1 MKRFPL
7 FFWFVLLLFLFLV
20 SSCNQNSLDFNKLSN
35 EVSLNPEFVAP
46 IAKVNI
52 SVWDMLQSVNKN
64 NDSVI
69 TKDPVSGL
77 VKIVYKKDNLYTYNV
92 RNFNFPSFSV
102 PSRTITLANLISTLG
117 GGLNAL
123 TPLDGMTVPFPALSF
138 PSIVSEFNLN
148 QITDFNSVTF
158 KKGSLGITLE
168 NKLKVPITI
177 IGSLYDMGNN
187 RIVADFTFENITPNG
202 IANKSMSLAGI
213 QLSNKVEFSMSTFK
227 TPGSGLAAVK
237 IDLNDYFKLT
247 FNINNLEFKSITG
260 DFGKQQI
267 NIGPEQFDM
276 NIDLLNKLDGS
287 FTLANPKLKLIFNNP
302 IGMPALLDVGFKA
315 SNKSGSIVT
324 LKKKSGL
331 FEIPVP
337 TSMDKPAT
345 GSIVFDKDNSNIVD
359 FIALPPTGKIW
370 YQGQVSFNQ
379 NNQVTQDNPNFLD
392 LDNSFSFGIEM
403 ELPLEL
409 QTSALTFKDTS
420 AISGSDYDK
429 IESAELILNARNG
442 IPLDVDL
449 QLFFVDTI
457 SKKQFG
463 TSKKTK
469 VLTAAQVNASGDIT
483 PVKSSNSFSLDKGE
497 MENLRKANGIV
508 IMGTVSSPSGGTGV
522 AKIMSTSEID
532 LNVVIKSKVNL

>member
-1 MKRFPL
+1 
-7 FFWFVLLLFLFLV
+7 V
-20 SSCNQNSLDFNKLSN
+20 NLS
-35 EVSLNPEFVAP
+35 PAFVAP
-46 IAKVNI
+46 IAKANI
-52 SVWDMLQSVNKN
+52 SGWDLVLSANKGN
-64 NDSVI
+64 EDVI
-69 TKDPVSGL
+69 SKDPVTKL
-77 VKIVYKKDNLYTYNV
+77 IRIVYKQDNLYKYDV
-92 RNFNFPSFSV
+92 RDFNFPSFSV
-102 PSRTITLANLISTLG
+102 PSRIISLANLISTLG
-117 GGLNAL
+117 GDLNAL
-123 TPLDGMTVPFPALSF
+123 TLLDGMTVPFPAFYF
-138 PSIVSEFNLN
+138 PSIVTEFNMD
-148 QITDFNSVTF
+148 QISHFNSVTF

-202 IANKSMSLAGI
+202 IANKSTSLAGL
-213 QLSNKVEFSMSTFK
+213 QLSNKVEFRMLTFK
-227 TPGSGLAAVK
+227 TPGSAPVAVK

-247 FNINNLEFKSITG
+247 FDLENIEFKSITG

-276 NIDLLNKLDGS
+276 NVELLNKLDGS
-287 FTLANPKLKLIFNNP
+287 FILANPKLKLIFNNP

-315 SNKSGSIVT
+315 SNKSGSTVT

-392 LDNSFSFGIEM
+392 LDNPFSVGIEM

-409 QTSALTFKDTS
+409 QTSTLTFKDTS
-420 AISGSDYDK
+420 AISGGNLDK
-429 IESAELILNARNG
+429 IETAELILNATNG

-449 QLFFVDTI
+449 QLFFVDTL
-457 SKKQFG
+457 SKDKPPYGF
-463 TSKKTK
+463 SKKTK
-469 VLTAAQVNASGDIT
+469 ILSAAQVNALGGIT
-483 PVKSSNSFSLDKGE
+483 PTKSSNTFSLDKSE
-497 MENLRKANGIV
+497 MENLRKANGV
-508 IMGTVSSPSGGTGV
+508 VFMGTVSSSASGTTI
-522 AKIMSTSEID
+522 APILSDSKIE
-532 LNVVIKSKVNL
+532 LNLVIKSKVNL